1 MAQIELRISSKIQK
15 VTGMSEIMVRFFQG
29 TSFDL
34 YAPSEIFISPDYFE
48 YYINREK
55 TEKAGVKIPG
65 NIITASKD
73 KAEKSGFAL
82 RKSGTIVFKQRL
94 ATPEVKYHREQAEC
108 LETLKKHILDSFG
121 AADKAELSSEWLK
134 EVIDKFHHPEKYN
147 IIRRNNKSFFDLVEL
162 YISRRQLAYSHARV
176 FRVLSR
182 VIARYEGFIRA
193 TEVTRKNFTF
203 SIDTVTR
210 EDIEE
215 FTDYMRHE
223 KALSEQYPNLFAKL
237 IENYPASVKKGHNTI
252 EARGENTIIKMRTRL
267 KSLFLFFAE
276 EGITTNRP
284 FDGVKIGTAKVGT
297 PIYITIE
304 ERNKIADYDLEKKW
318 KKMDDQFRK
327 DCKMPIKTIVVCRD
341 IFIFQC
347 FIGCRVSDLVKLT
360 PQHIENGILVYT
372 PHKTKDGE
380 DALQARVPL
389 HPKALKLI
397 KKYKGQDGKGRLF
410 PFLTPQKYND
420 AIKVIFTMVE
430 ITRNVEV
437 RNPLTGENE
446 IRPIN
451 EIASSHLARRTF
463 VGNAYFKVSDPNL
476 IGKMSGHV
484 EGSKAFKR
492 YRKIEDET
500 LKNVIDMLG

>member
-1 MAQIELRISSKIQK
+1 MAQIELRISSKVQK
-15 VTGMSEIMVRFFQG
+15 VTGKSEIMVRFFQG

-34 YAPSEIFISPDYFE
+34 YAPSGIAISPDYFE

-55 TEKAGVKIPG
+55 TEKAGVKVPG
-65 NIITASKD
+65 NIITASKE

-94 ATPEVKYHREQAEC
+94 ETPEVKYHRQQVEC
-108 LETLKKHILDSFG
+108 LEKLKKHILDCFQT
-121 AADKAELSSEWLK
+121 ADKEELSSEWLK
-134 EVIDKFHHPEKYN
+134 EVIDMFHHPEKYN
-147 IIRRNNKSFFDLVEL
+147 LNKTSKSFFDLVEL
-162 YISRRQLAYSHARV
+162 YISRRQLAESHARV

-182 VIARYEGFIRA
+182 VIARYEGYIRV
-193 TEVTRKNFTF
+193 TDKTRKDYSF
-203 SIDTVTR
+203 SIDAVTR
-210 EDIEE
+210 DDIEE
-215 FTDYMRHE
+215 LTDYMRHE
-223 KALSEQYPNLFAKL
+223 KALSEQYPKLFAKL
-237 IENYPASVKKGHNTI
+237 IEDYPASVKKGHNTI

-276 EGITTNRP
+276 EGLTANRP
-284 FDGVKIGTAKVGT
+284 FEGVKIGTAKVGT
-297 PIYITIE
+297 PIYISIE
-304 ERNKIADYDLEKKW
+304 ERNKIADCDLEKKW
-318 KKMDDQFRK
+318 PEMDEQFRK
-327 DCKMPIKTIVVCRD
+327 DCKMPIKTIVMCRD
-341 IFIFQC
+341 IFIFHC
-347 FIGCRVSDLVKLT
+347 FIGCRVSDLIKLT

-380 DALQARVPL
+380 DAIQARVPL
-389 HPKALKLI
+389 HPKALELI
-397 KKYKGQDGKGRLF
+397 KRYEGQDEKGRLF
-410 PFLTPQKYND
+410 PFITPQKYND
-420 AIKVIFTMVE
+420 AIKAIFTMAE

-500 LKNVIDMLG
+500 LKNVIDLIG

>member
-1 MAQIELRISSKIQK
+1 MAQIELRISSKVQK
-15 VTGMSEIMVRFFQG
+15 VTGKSEIMIRFFQG

-34 YAPSEIFISPDYFE
+34 YAPSGIVISPDYFE

-55 TEKAGVKIPG
+55 TEKAGVKVPR

-73 KAEKSGFAL
+73 KAEKSGFSL

-94 ATPEVKYHREQAEC
+94 ETPEVKYHRQQAEC
-108 LETLKKHILDSFG
+108 LEQLKKHILDCFQT
-121 AADKAELSSEWLK
+121 ADKEELSSEWLK
-134 EVIDKFHHPEKYN
+134 EVIDMFHHPEKYN
-147 IIRRNNKSFFDLVEL
+147 LNKSSKSFFDLVEL
-162 YISRRQLAYSHARV
+162 YISRRQLAESHARV

-182 VIARYEGFIRA
+182 VIARYEGYIRV
-193 TEVTRKNFTF
+193 TDKTRKDYSF
-203 SIDTVTR
+203 SIDAVTR
-210 EDIEE
+210 DDIEE
-215 FTDYMRHE
+215 LTDYMRHE
-223 KALSEQYPNLFAKL
+223 KALSEQYPKLFAKL
-237 IENYPASVKKGHNTI
+237 IEDYPASVKKGHNTI

-276 EGITTNRP
+276 EGLTANRP
-284 FDGVKIGTAKVGT
+284 FEGIKIGTAKVGT

-318 KKMDDQFRK
+318 PEMDEQFRK
-327 DCKMPIKTIVVCRD
+327 DCKMPIKTIVMCRD
-341 IFIFQC
+341 IFIFHC
-347 FIGCRVSDLVKLT
+347 FIGCRVSDLIKLT

-380 DALQARVPL
+380 DAIQARVPL
-389 HPKALKLI
+389 HPKALELI
-397 KKYKGQDGKGRLF
+397 KKYEGQDEKGRLF
-410 PFLTPQKYND
+410 PFITPQKYND
-420 AIKVIFTMVE
+420 AIKAIFTMAE

-500 LKNVIDMLG
+500 LKNVIDMIG

>member
-1 MAQIELRISSKIQK
+1 MAQIELRISSKVQK
-15 VTGMSEIMVRFFQG
+15 VTGRSEIMIRFFQG
-29 TSFDL
+29 STFDL
-34 YAPSEIFISPDYFE
+34 YAPSEIFINPEYFE
-48 YYINREK
+48 YYVNREK
-55 TEKAGVKIPG
+55 TEKNGVRVQG
-65 NIITASKD
+65 NIITASND
-73 KAEKSGFAL
+73 KAKKSGFVL

-94 ATPEVKYHREQAEC
+94 ETPEAKYHREQVEC
-108 LETLKKHILDSFG
+108 LEKLKKHILDCF
-121 AADKAELSSEWLK
+121 ATADKEDLSSGWLK
-134 EVIDKFHHPEKYN
+134 EVIATYHHPEKYN
-147 IIRRNNKSFFDLVEL
+147 LKKANKSFFDLVEL
-162 YISRRQLAYSHARV
+162 YISRRQLAESHARV

-193 TEVTRKNFTF
+193 TNKSRKDYSF
-203 SIDTVTR
+203 SIDTITR
-210 EDIEE
+210 NDIEE
-215 FTDYMRHE
+215 LTEYMRHE
-223 KALSEQYPNLFAKL
+223 KALSEQYPKLFVKL
-237 IENYPASVKKGHNTI
+237 IEDYPASVKKGHNTI

-276 EGITTNRP
+276 EGLTANRP
-284 FDGVKIGTAKVGT
+284 FEGVKIGTAKVGT
-297 PIYITIE
+297 PIYISIE

-318 KKMDDQFRK
+318 PEMDEQFRK
-327 DCKMPIKTIVVCRD
+327 NCKMPIKTIVMCRD
-341 IFIFQC
+341 IFIFHC
-347 FIGCRVSDLVKLT
+347 FIGFRVSDLVKLT

-380 DALQARVPL
+380 DAIQARVPL
-389 HPKALKLI
+389 HPKALELI
-397 KKYKGQDGKGRLF
+397 KKYEGQDEKGRLF
-410 PFLTPQKYND
+410 PFITPQKYND
-420 AIKVIFTMVE
+420 AIKAIFTMAE

-500 LKNVIDMLG
+500 LKNVIDLIG

>member
-1 MAQIELRISSKIQK
+1 MAQIELRISNKIQK
-15 VTGMSEIMVRFFQG
+15 VTGRSEIMVRFFQG

-34 YAPSEIFISPDYFE
+34 YAPSEVFISPEYFE
-48 YYINREK
+48 YYVNREK
-55 TEKAGVKIPG
+55 TEKNGVKVPG
-65 NIITASKD
+65 NIITVSKD

-82 RKSGTIVFKQRL
+82 RKSGAIVFKQRL
-94 ATPEVKYHREQAEC
+94 ETPEVKYHRQQAEC
-108 LETLKKHILDSFG
+108 VEKLKKHILDCFET
-121 AADKAELSSEWLK
+121 ADKAELSSEWLK
-134 EVIDKFHHPEKYN
+134 EVIDQFHHPEKYN
-147 IIRRNNKSFFDLVEL
+147 IKRTNKSFFDLVEL
-162 YISRRQLAYSHARV
+162 YISRRQLAESHARV

-182 VIARYEGFIRA
+182 VIARYEGYIRF
-193 TEVTRKNFTF
+193 TDKTRKDYSF
-203 SIDTVTR
+203 SIDGVSR
-210 EDIEE
+210 DDIEDL
-215 FTDYMRHE
+215 TDYMRHE
-223 KALSEQYPNLFAKL
+223 KDLSVQYPKLFAKL
-237 IENYPASVKKGHNTI
+237 IEDYPASVKKGHNTI

-276 EGITTNRP
+276 EGLTANRP
-284 FDGVKIGTAKVGT
+284 FEGVKIGTAKVGT
-297 PIYITIE
+297 PIYISIE
-304 ERNKIADYDLEKKW
+304 ERNKIADCDLEKKW
-318 KKMDDQFRK
+318 PEMDEQFRK
-327 DCKMPIKTIVVCRD
+327 DCKMPIKTIIMCRD
-341 IFIFQC
+341 IFIFHC

-380 DALQARVPL
+380 DAIQARVPL
-389 HPKALKLI
+389 HPKALELI
-397 KKYKGQDGKGRLF
+397 KKYEGQDEKGRLF
-410 PFLTPQKYND
+410 PFITPQKYND
-420 AIKVIFTMVE
+420 AIKVIFTMAE

-437 RNPLTGENE
+437 RNSLTGENE

-500 LKNVIDMLG
+500 LKNVIDMIG